1 MWDLLVIYLE
11 SSMQLPPSHQAP
23 AFVQLM
29 RWIFSPMSF
38 MSECARRYGDIY
50 SLNLSR
56 RYANVVFVSNPQAL
70 QQILTQDT
78 RDDFSAPGDQ
88 NDLFK
93 SLVGERSVITLS
105 GSEHQ
110 RQRQLMLPAFHGDRM
125 RTYGRVIEQV
135 TANTIERL
143 PIGQTFDVWTIT
155 QTITLQVMM

>member
-1 MWDLLVIYLE
+1 
-11 SSMQLPPSHQAP
+11 MQLPPSPQAP

-29 RWIFSPMSF
+29 HWIFSPMSF
-38 MSECARRYGDIY
+38 MSESARRYGDIY

-56 RYANVVFVSNPQAL
+56 RYANVVFISNPQAL

>member
-1 MWDLLVIYLE
+1 
-11 SSMQLPPSHQAP
+11 MQLPPSHQAP

-38 MSECARRYGDIY
+38 MSECTRRYGDIY

-56 RYANVVFVSNPQAL
+56 KYANVVFVSNPQAL